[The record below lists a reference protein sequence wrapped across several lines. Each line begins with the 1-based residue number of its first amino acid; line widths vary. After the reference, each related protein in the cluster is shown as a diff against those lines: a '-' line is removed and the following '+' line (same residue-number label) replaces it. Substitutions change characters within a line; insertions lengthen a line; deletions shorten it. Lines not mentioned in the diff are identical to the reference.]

1 MTLMPSTSAA
11 ELVGIAPLEKK
22 REETIVVLLLDK
34 FRARK
39 EFMVTAIGFGF
50 FDRRLNRIEYEI
62 FDRNNYWINSKL
74 LNNALV
80 GIGWN
85 NDVAG

>member
-11 ELVGIAPLEKK
+11 ELVGIAPLEKN

-39 EFMVTAIGFGF
+39 EFMVATIGFGC
-50 FDRRLNRIEYEI
+50 
-62 FDRNNYWINSKL
+62 FDRNLDWIEYL
-74 LNNALV
+74 
-80 GIGWN
+80 
-85 NDVAG
+85 